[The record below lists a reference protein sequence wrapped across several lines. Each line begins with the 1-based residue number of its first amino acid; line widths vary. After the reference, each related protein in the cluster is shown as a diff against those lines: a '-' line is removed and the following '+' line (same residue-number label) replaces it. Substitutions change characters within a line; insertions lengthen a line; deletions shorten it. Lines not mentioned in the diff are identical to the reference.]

1 MVISATAGA
10 APTDHALPKASS
22 PARSSWRT
30 WPHIKDRSHVP
41 TVDGADTA
49 NGNTTSAEP
58 ARSRSVSSMNEPPT
72 SIDATTLSAFAPD
85 PRPAPGGRT
94 APSMSAS
101 NPRRSIT
108 VPASNNPASATKDPS
123 SNTASIS
130 SIPPA
135 TLLTGSASSRGQNDR
150 RNQRHSPTSGGLSG
164 GRANPTDLTEPV
176 DPGLDIAQRLT
187 DRRPSAFWN
196 SAVRVLKSS

>member
-94 APSMSAS
+94 RPIDERLQPEAIHHRARQQQPGVGHQR
-101 NPRRSIT
+101 PVVEHRLDL
-108 VPASNNPASATKDPS
+108 VDPARY
-123 SNTASIS
+123 TAHRKC
-130 SIPPA
+130 
-135 TLLTGSASSRGQNDR
+135 LLTW
-150 RNQRHSPTSGGLSG
+150 P
-164 GRANPTDLTEPV
+164 E
-176 DPGLDIAQRLT
+176 
-187 DRRPSAFWN
+187 RPS
-196 SAVRVLKSS
+196 